1 MKDATTP
8 EKQVDAL
15 LRTQV
20 IMQKELL
27 FDIEFYAFLN
37 AYMHLKIKNVEDDLK
52 NAVEK
57 WKTI

>member
-52 NAVEK
+52 NAV
-57 WKTI
+57 